1 MEKNNNLKYNYLA
14 KLKTKIL
21 TNQIIVMNSLKLIT
35 SVSLVFLLL
44 ASCSSTQPLTREV
57 KASIN
62 KDFAITK
69 NVSGYANFTNNSTDE
84 EYRAEIIKDI
94 SINLANKG
102 IILSDDNP
110 EYRITI
116 EEVTIVETSSHYVV
130 NDTTA
135 QNNGASWDLA
145 KVEVTVKGYVTSS
158 TGVGKNYPFVETK
171 TDEEK
176 ATKNRSVMQHY
187 KGENMHADKYRKK
200 KFNEKEVQSMIGSCA
215 YKAGNKIAKDIT
227 KDVTQL

>member
-1 MEKNNNLKYNYLA
+1 M
-14 KLKTKIL
+14 
-21 TNQIIVMNSLKLIT
+21 V
-35 SVSLVFLLL
+35 LLL

-62 KDFAITK
+62 KDFAIKKT
-69 NVSGYANFTNNSTDE
+69 VSGVTNFTNNSTDE

-94 SINLANKG
+94 TTNLANKKV
-102 IILSDDNP
+102 IVSDDNP

-116 EEVTIVETSSHYVV
+116 EEVIIVETSSHYVV

-200 KFNEKEVQSMIGSCA
+200 KFNDKEVQSMIGTCA
-215 YKAGNKIAKDIT
+215 YRIGNKVAKDII
-227 KDVTQL
+227 KDVTEL